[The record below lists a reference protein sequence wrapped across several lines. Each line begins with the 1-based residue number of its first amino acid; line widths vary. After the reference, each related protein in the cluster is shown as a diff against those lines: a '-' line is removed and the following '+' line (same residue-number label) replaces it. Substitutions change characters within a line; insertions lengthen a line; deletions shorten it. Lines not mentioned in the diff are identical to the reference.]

1 MLPGPA
7 VRSGGKRLRP
17 RSPAG
22 RALRAG
28 GVVCCLGQGLPRS
41 SPARQSP
48 VAGSRRGSCSLPA
61 FAADCGPAC
70 RAVHGSRDLP
80 AGAVGRDACVLR
92 VLEQSRAALRRRD
105 VFAASSPW
113 RAGPRAMLPGGVG
126 GGQAEIL
133 TGLGLAVPA
142 GSTCGT
148 WPARWMA
155 NGGRWRSG
163 SPGRDRR
170 RACRSCPRRSAG
182 SGLPAAR
189 LDAPGGPDSLKAAP
203 RDGGGDAAAG
213 RPAGRAA
220 CRCMPGPA
228 AWMPAPML
236 PGPSSCAQ
244 DRSRSRRCWWPG
256 HAAWG

>member
-1 MLPGPA
+1 M
-7 VRSGGKRLRP
+7 
-17 RSPAG
+17 
-22 RALRAG
+22 
-28 GVVCCLGQGLPRS
+28 VCCLAQGLPPIFSCAPVPGGPEAGEDPAACQRLQPIAAQPAARCMAAGTFPPKRWTGTPTCCASWS
-41 SPARQSP
+41 SCAPRCVAAMCSPHRRRGGPAR
-48 VAGSRRGSCSLPA
+48 GRC
-61 FAADCGPAC
+61 C
-70 RAVHGSRDLP
+70 RTAWEAVRP
-80 AGAVGRDACVLR
+80 
-92 VLEQSRAALRRRD
+92 
-105 VFAASSPW
+105 
-113 RAGPRAMLPGGVG
+113 
-126 GGQAEIL
+126 EIL
-133 TGLGLAVPA
+133 TGPGLAMPA
-142 GSTCGT
+142 GSTRGT

-163 SPGRDRR
+163 SPGRGRR

-182 SGLPAAR
+182 SGCRWHAWTPA
-189 LDAPGGPDSLKAAP
+189 GEPDSLKAAP

-228 AWMPAPML
+228 AWMPAHML